1 MSNFQEIK
9 KRAEK
14 LRKAI
19 DDYRY
24 RYHVLDDPTVTDE
37 SYDSLMAE
45 LREIEKEYPELKT
58 PDSPTQRVGGE
69 PLDKFEKVKH
79 RKRQWSLDDAFSFEE
94 MKDWEDR
101 NRRILE
107 KKGVKSNFDYTVELK
122 IDGLKII
129 LDYENGIL
137 KNGATR
143 GDGKIGEKVTE
154 NVKTIRSVPLRL
166 KEDLDMTAVGE
177 CWLPEGELARINEER
192 KEKGLP
198 EFANSRNAGAGS
210 IRQLDPKVA
219 ASRRLDSF
227 FYEINW
233 IEDESRMPKTQLEE
247 LKLLGDLW
255 FKVNQNYQHFNNL
268 EEIKEYYSKW
278 EKEKDKQIYGID
290 GLVVKINSKELQ
302 KELAY
307 TGKSPRFAIAW
318 KFQPEKV
325 TTIVEGIRVQIGRTG
340 ALTPVAELKPVRV
353 AGSVVSKAT
362 LHNEDEINK
371 KDIRIG
377 DTVII
382 HKAGDVIPE
391 VVEVVKKLRTGKEK
405 KFEMPKT
412 CPICGGEVRREK
424 IEDKKKGFSS
434 AHFCLN
440 KNCFAIDRE
449 KIIHFVSKKGFNIE
463 GFGEKIVEQLMN
475 EGLIS
480 KVSDIFR
487 LEKGDLETLER
498 FAEKSAENLIEAIG
512 NSKKLAFEKFLF
524 ALGIRHLGEEGAV
537 LVKKQL
543 EDPKSVIGKIAQ
555 ENGIKVE
562 KPSDLLNLFD
572 EISKEDLDEI
582 KGFGEKMSS
591 SIVAWFRN
599 DENRKNLN
607 DLNELG
613 IEFEE
618 IEEKNALESQG
629 KLENKTFVL
638 TGTLPNLTRDKAKDL
653 IRKAGGDISSSVSK
667 KTDFVLVGADPGSKF
682 EKAQKLGV
690 KILDE
695 DEFLALIKR

>member
-1 MSNFQEIK
+1 MADFEKIK
-9 KRAEK
+9 ERAGK

-45 LREIEKEYPELKT
+45 LRGIEKEYPELKT
-58 PDSPTQRVGGE
+58 ADSPTQRIGGK

-94 MKDWEDR
+94 MQEWEDR

-107 KKGVKSNFDYTVELK
+107 KKEIKSDFDYTVELK
-122 IDGLKII
+122 IDGLKIV
-129 LDYENGIL
+129 LDYEKGIL
-137 KNGATR
+137 KTGATR

-154 NVKTIRSVPLRL
+154 NIKTIRSVPLKL
-166 KEDLDMTAVGE
+166 EETLDVTVVGE
-177 CWLPEGELARINEER
+177 CWLPSGELARINEER
-192 KEKGLP
+192 KEQGLP

-210 IRQLDPKVA
+210 MRQLDSKVA
-219 ASRRLDSF
+219 SSRKLDSF

-233 IEDESRMPKTQLEE
+233 LSDESRMPKTQTGELELLE
-247 LKLLGDLW
+247 KLG
-255 FKVNQNYQHFNNL
+255 FKVNKKHQHFNGL

-278 EKEKDKQIYGID
+278 EKEKTKQIYGID

-302 KELAY
+302 RELGY
-307 TGKSPRFAIAW
+307 TGKSPRFSIAW

-340 ALTPVAELKPVRV
+340 ALTPVAELRPVRV

-475 EGLIS
+475 EGLVS
-480 KVSDIFR
+480 KISDIFH
-487 LEKGDLETLER
+487 LKQGDLEPLER
-498 FAEKSAENLIEAIG
+498 FAEKSAENLIKAIEA
-512 NSKKLAFEKFLF
+512 SKKIAFEKFLY
-524 ALGIRHLGEEGAV
+524 ALGVRHLGEEGAI

-543 EDPKSVIGKIAQ
+543 ENSESVIGEIAKNNKI
-555 ENGIKVE
+555 EIE
-562 KPSDLLNLFD
+562 SPLDLLNLF
-572 EISKEDLDEI
+572 EKVSKEDLDQI
-582 KGFGEKMSS
+582 KGFGDKMSS
-591 SIVAWFRN
+591 SVIGWFKEK
-599 DENRKNLN
+599 ENIEALKELS
-607 DLNELG
+607 ELG
-613 IEFEE
+613 VLFEK
-618 IEEKNALESQG
+618 IEEKKASEVG
-629 KLENKTFVL
+629 GRFENKTFVL
-638 TGTLPNLTRDKAKDL
+638 TGALPNLTRDEAKDL
-653 IRKAGGDISSSVSK
+653 IRKEGGDISSSVSK
-667 KTDFVLVGADPGSKF
+667 NTDFVLVGDDPGSKF

-690 KILDE
+690 RILSE
-695 DEFLALIKR
+695 GEFLKMF